1 MVGMKRSI
9 PSVNMTIPPPRGSPI
24 RALPP
29 PPSQIRDSRAS
40 GKVQNANP
48 PRIPAFIMP
57 YKSPRPAQDD
67 TEHVSVR
74 GVPPRK
80 KAFRICVPFHPK

>member
-9 PSVNMTIPPPRGSPI
+9 PSVNMTIPPPRDSLI

-67 TEHVSVR
+67 TERVSVQ

-80 KAFRICVPFHPK
+80 KAFRFSVPFRPK

>member
-9 PSVNMTIPPPRGSPI
+9 PSVNMTIPPPRGSLI

-67 TEHVSVR
+67 TERVSVR

-80 KAFRICVPFHPK
+80 KAFRICVPFRPK

>member
-9 PSVNMTIPPPRGSPI
+9 PSVNMTIPPPRGSFI

-40 GKVQNANP
+40 GKVQNASLS
-48 PRIPAFIMP
+48 RIPAFIMP
-57 YKSPRPAQDD
+57 PESPRPTQGD
-67 TEHVSVR
+67 TGRVSVQD
-74 GVPPRK
+74 VPPRK
-80 KAFRICVPFHPK
+80 KAFRISVPFRPK

>member
-9 PSVNMTIPPPRGSPI
+9 PSVNMTTPPPRGSLI

-67 TEHVSVR
+67 TERVSVQ

-80 KAFRICVPFHPK
+80 KAFRICVPFRPK

>member
-40 GKVQNANP
+40 GKIQNASLP
-48 PRIPAFIMP
+48 HIPAFIMP
-57 YKSPRPAQDD
+57 YESPRPTQGN
-67 TEHVSVR
+67 TERVSVQ

-80 KAFRICVPFHPK
+80 KAFRICVPFRPK

>member
-40 GKVQNANP
+40 GKVQNASL

-57 YKSPRPAQDD
+57 YESPRPTQGN
-67 TEHVSVR
+67 TEHVSIR

-80 KAFRICVPFHPK
+80 KAFRFSVPFRPK